1 MLQPPLGLKLLQLFV
16 QDIRATLGHSQS
28 RLPKLFYQKD
38 QIVPAKWDNLA
49 SLLVNIQVNP
59 LNLDKALKDNRV
71 SQENVRA
78 RDFTLF
84 KVIVP
89 NSLGVLV
96 ADLDTQSTSLAV
108 VLAPFGTKIF

>member
-1 MLQPPLGLKLLQLFV
+1 MLQLPLGLKLLQLFV
-16 QDIRATLGHSQS
+16 QDIRATLRHSQN
-28 RLPKLFYQKD
+28 RLPKLFYQKN
-38 QIVPAKWDNLA
+38 QKVPAKWDSLV

-59 LNLDKALKDNRV
+59 LGLNKVLKDSLV
-71 SQENVRA
+71 SQENVQV

-89 NSLGVLV
+89 NSSDVLV

-108 VLAPFGTKIF
+108 ALALFGTKIF